1 MKKYNIKGQPPFRHF
16 AYGSSVYGLT
26 NELSDID
33 YMVLHIDPTYQ
44 LQEYPEDVDV
54 WTLEQF
60 QEKLDEHDLKA
71 LEVYFHNFDTFY
83 NYYEMEFKLNKDKL
97 RRSVSATCS
106 NSYVKAK
113 KKLYQG
119 DKYIGL
125 KSYWHCIR
133 ILTMFIHLARYK
145 HFNPASFK
153 NKLEVIYN
161 TIMQYNTSTLEASH
175 IIALLDTYHGYKQYL
190 NTLQS
195 EFRMLCP
202 LEQNN
207 K

>member
-1 MKKYNIKGQPPFRHF
+1 MYNTKGQPPFLKLY
-16 AYGSSVYGLT
+16 YGSSVYGLT
-26 NELSDID
+26 NSKSDKDFMFLLIH
-33 YMVLHIDPTYQ
+33 MQPLPFEIK
-44 LQEYPEDVDV
+44 EDVDF

-60 QEKLDEHDLKA
+60 QEKLDQHDLKA
-71 LEVYFHNFDTFY
+71 LEVYYYYFDLFY
-83 NYYEMEFKLNKDKL
+83 NQLEMRHTFNADSL

-113 KKLYQG
+113 KKLRQG

-133 ILTMFIHLARYK
+133 ILTMFIHLAQYK

-153 NKLEVIYN
+153 NKLENIYT
-161 TIMQYNTSTLEASH
+161 TIMQYDTSILEASH
-175 IIALLDTYHGYKQYL
+175 IISLLDNHHGYKQYL
-190 NTLQS
+190 NTLQT
-195 EFRMLCP
+195 EFRILCP
-202 LEQNN
+202 LDQPN